1 MSKLLNILAEI
12 DHRVFRVGSELHISG
27 GEIGIMVNQT
37 PDNFEKAGEPFSRS
51 TAKIVYKVTHS
62 KDRARIGTLQV
73 QYESRIYLKE
83 STTSAYRDLF
93 SELDDEI
100 RLRGYRLEK
109 SGYPVTQSHY
119 TRWVEE
125 FFRNSSVVPVSMVP
139 QMIRQF
145 MGEYP
150 LATYA
155 PDVVENANS
164 SVHVGNEESDL
175 FTKVYARVWDG
186 KYQALNQYRSAVTD
200 AINRASGY
208 GGDLD
213 MAQLVDLYI
222 KQYPFVVAE
231 ARSENARSLTSLIA
245 QAQDSIIDIIPRPS
259 VSSDIKQALRST
271 LGKLDAAFALASQ
284 ITEDDVNSD
293 GDEYIDEDDQV
304 VAEPTEQSTSHP
316 LRDLDQPEESS
327 PNLDWLSNFDIKE
340 VKNAIDEIVSFL
352 ASCDDDTQIELLRND
367 IRILDN
373 LATAL
378 KSRESVDQH
387 WEIATQQGSCE
398 HLHPEFVSKMN
409 SALDTNLVREAHD
422 KKKAA
427 TFSDHKEW
435 TDAATTREMDIKPG
449 KDGFEGAYCGTSG
462 KLVGMWKNDK
472 GWIAPV
478 VKESIRSID
487 ETTKVNSITHKEG
500 ILDRY
505 RINVG
510 GMDSHQ
516 LNQIIDKSNH
526 EDSWAIKGRGNRYAE
541 EDGSESVGFKEARYR
556 SIASRVLNDYFKH
569 QKSAP
574 QSKNEGTD
582 TSAYPPIVDD
592 KGVVIKAGDDI
603 VWSERGY
610 KQTGTVIADPKYTGG
625 LKVGGRSL
633 KNIYDSSKTLKVV

>member
-27 GEIGIMVNQT
+27 GEIGVMVNQT

-62 KDRARIGTLQV
+62 KDRARIGTLQA
-73 QYESRIYLKE
+73 QHESRIYLKE
-83 STTSAYRDLF
+83 STTATYRDLF
-93 SELDDEI
+93 TELDDQI
-100 RLRGYRLEK
+100 RLKGYRLEK
-109 SGYPVTQSHY
+109 SGYPITQSHY
-119 TRWVEE
+119 NRWVEE

-150 LATYA
+150 LSTYA
-155 PDVVENANS
+155 TDVVENANS
-164 SVHVGNEESDL
+164 SVHVGAEESDL

-186 KYQALNQYRSAVTD
+186 KYQALNQYRGAVTD

-213 MAQLVDLYI
+213 MAELVDLYI
-222 KQYPFVVAE
+222 KQYPFVVSE
-231 ARSENARSLTSLIA
+231 ARSENTRSLTSLIA
-245 QAQDSIIDIIPRPS
+245 QAQDSIIDIIPHPS

-271 LGKLDAAFALASQ
+271 LGKLDAAFALASR
-284 ITEDDVNSD
+284 ITEDEMSDD
-293 GDEYIDEDDQV
+293 GDEYIDEDDEV
-304 VAEPTEQSTSHP
+304 VAEPTEQATSHP
-316 LRDLDQPEESS
+316 LRDLAQPEEPT

-409 SALDTNLVREAHD
+409 STLVPASSESTFESFLGEKSVTFDSKDKWVDAAKARKYEIRDGKKDFVGAYCPNTGKMVGMNRGGKGWLVRESATPHIASAWAKTTGD
-422 KKKAA
+422 KLFKVISPEHAVFTHVYAKDA
-427 TFSDHKEW
+427 TQAIERAQKSSGSAFGHLK
-435 TDAATTREMDIKPG
+435 TTATVVDT
-449 KDGFEGAYCGTSG
+449 TT
-462 KLVGMWKNDK
+462 
-472 GWIAPV
+472 
-478 VKESIRSID
+478 VKEATPSEIAD
-487 ETTKVNSITHKEG
+487 DNG
-500 ILDRY
+500 I
-505 RINVG
+505 
-510 GMDSHQ
+510 
-516 LNQIIDKSNH
+516 
-526 EDSWAIKGRGNRYAE
+526 
-541 EDGSESVGFKEARYR
+541 
-556 SIASRVLNDYFKH
+556 
-569 QKSAP
+569 
-574 QSKNEGTD
+574 
-582 TSAYPPIVDD
+582 
-592 KGVVIKAGDDI
+592 VIKAGDDI
-603 VWSERGY
+603 VWSDR
-610 KQTGTVIADPKYTGG
+610 KDSPTKRIGTVIADPKYTGG

-633 KNIYDSSKTLKVV
+633 KNIYDDAWTIRVVK